1 MATKGEQSR
10 QHILDAC
17 RIIILKNGIDKLSHG
32 AIADML
38 TITKSA
44 VHWHFPT
51 KDDLLRALIEDYL
64 HHLLAE
70 EERHEAPFIKAG
82 LSPEDAVLPGM
93 RLWYLNFRQNRR
105 GWIGIGSQLLSLWS
119 RDQSLVEPIRQW
131 YESPHDTIARS
142 KADTVKGNVAMMV
155 FDGFFNSSKM
165 GVMTLSDE
173 AMDAMQMHV
182 LREAYAAHPE
192 ILETIEKVLGEESA
206 AQAG

>member
-131 YESPHDTIARS
+131 YESLYDRIARS